1 MYKKTIFLY
10 GGKGLQKRGS
20 TLYNRKKVAKPALK
34 GLDNYLL
41 SMIKGVSLQS
51 KLNKAAKQGG
61 AVKKDYGGGGL
72 KFVR

>member
-1 MYKKTIFLY
+1 MYRDSLFLF
-10 GGKGLQKRGS
+10 GGRGLQKRGS
-20 TLYNRKKVAKPALK
+20 TLYNRKNVAKPALK